1 MSDAMVQD
9 RRPGDSE
16 VRRRQRTKNLGGGRL
31 PPGAGGDLLD
41 PLHRAH
47 GRAGMMRF
55 DKNARIAWTLVAVVG
70 GMLGMAYAAV
80 PLYELFCKATGVGG
94 TPIVVQEGERPVLS
108 RTVTVRFAETLR
120 GSLRG
125 SR

>member
-1 MSDAMVQD
+1 
-9 RRPGDSE
+9 
-16 VRRRQRTKNLGGGRL
+16 
-31 PPGAGGDLLD
+31 
-41 PLHRAH
+41 
-47 GRAGMMRF
+47 MMRF

-94 TPIVVQEGERPVLS
+94 TPIVVQEGERPVLG

>member
-1 MSDAMVQD
+1 
-9 RRPGDSE
+9 
-16 VRRRQRTKNLGGGRL
+16 
-31 PPGAGGDLLD
+31 
-41 PLHRAH
+41 
-47 GRAGMMRF
+47 MMRF

-80 PLYELFCKATGVGG
+80 PLYELFCKATGFGG

-125 SR
+125 LVELAERLARRVRVGLPAEFRSGRGRVGVKHFLLDHPHASPH

>member
-1 MSDAMVQD
+1 
-9 RRPGDSE
+9 
-16 VRRRQRTKNLGGGRL
+16 
-31 PPGAGGDLLD
+31 
-41 PLHRAH
+41 
-47 GRAGMMRF
+47 MMRF
-55 DKNARIAWTLVAVVG
+55 DKNARIAWTLVAVLG

-80 PLYELFCKATGVGG
+80 PLYYELFCKATGFGG

-108 RTVTVRFAETLR
+108 CTVTVGFAETLR